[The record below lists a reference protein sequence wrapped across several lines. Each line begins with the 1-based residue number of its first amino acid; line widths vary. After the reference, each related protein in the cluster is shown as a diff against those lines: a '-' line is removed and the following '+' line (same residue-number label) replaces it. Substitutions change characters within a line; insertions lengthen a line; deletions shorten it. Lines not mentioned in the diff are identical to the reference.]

1 MKRIIGITLIA
12 LTILPG
18 CSSMSNAGK
27 GALIGTGAGA
37 ALGTA
42 VGALIGGQKGAGIGA
57 AIGTAVGAGSGA
69 VIGDVMDRKAKEL
82 AELEALENA
91 KIETVTDNNGLEAI
105 KVTFDSGILFNTNS
119 STLSAASKEALSA
132 FAGEMQ
138 DLPDTDITV
147 YGHTDNTGTA
157 EVNERISKQRAEA
170 VSKHLQTKG
179 IAATRIITEGKS
191 FNEPVADN
199 ATAEGRAQN
208 RRVEVFITAGEKMVE
223 AANNGELK

>member
-1 MKRIIGITLIA
+1 MKRFLVLSLIA
-12 LTILPG
+12 LAVLPG

-42 VGALIGGQKGAGIGA
+42 VGAIIGGQKGAAVGA

-82 AELEALENA
+82 AELENA
-91 KIETVTDNNGLEAI
+91 KVETVTDNNGLEAI

-119 STLSAASKEALSA
+119 STLSAAAKQSLTE
-132 FAGEMQ
+132 FAEQMK

-157 EVNERISKQRAEA
+157 AVNERISKQRADA
-170 VSKHLQTKG
+170 VSSHLQTKG
-179 IAATRIITEGKS
+179 IAASRITTEGKS

-199 ATAEGRAQN
+199 GTAEGRAQN

>member
-42 VGALIGGQKGAGIGA
+42 VGALIGHDGKGAAIGA
-57 AIGTAVGAGSGA
+57 AVGTAVGAGAGA
-69 VIGDVMDRKAKEL
+69 LIGKKMDKKAEEL
-82 AELEALENA
+82 AALEGANV
-91 KIETVTDNNGLEAI
+91 EVVTDTNNLEAI

-119 STLSAASKEALSA
+119 STLSDASKKALSE
-132 FAGEMQ
+132 FAAKMV
-138 DLPDTDITV
+138 DLPETDITI

-157 EVNERISKQRAEA
+157 EVNERISKQRADA
-170 VSKHLQTKG
+170 VASYLNSCN
-179 IAATRIITEGKS
+179 IASDRMVAEGKS
-191 FNEPVADN
+191 FTMPVADN

-208 RRVEVFITAGEKMVE
+208 RRVEIFITANKTMVE
-223 AANNGELK
+223 QAEAGTLK

>member
-1 MKRIIGITLIA
+1 MKRFLVLALIA

-27 GALIGTGAGA
+27 GTLIGTGAGA

-42 VGALIGGQKGAGIGA
+42 VGAIFGGQKGAAVGA
-57 AIGTAVGAGSGA
+57 AIGTAVGAGTGA

-82 AELEALENA
+82 AELENA
-91 KIETVTDNNGLEAI
+91 KVETVTDNNGLEAI

-119 STLSAASKEALSA
+119 STLSSTAKESLTK
-132 FAGEMQ
+132 FAEEMK

-157 EVNERISKQRAEA
+157 AVNERVSKQRADA
-170 VSKHLQTKG
+170 VSSHLQSKG
-179 IAATRIITEGKS
+179 IAASRITAEGKS

-199 ATAEGRAQN
+199 GTAEGRAQN

>member
-1 MKRIIGITLIA
+1 MKRFLVLALIA

-27 GALIGTGAGA
+27 GTLIGTGAGA

-42 VGALIGGQKGAGIGA
+42 VGAIFGGSKGAAVGA
-57 AIGTAVGAGSGA
+57 AIGTAVGAGTGA

-82 AELEALENA
+82 AELENA
-91 KIETVTDNNGLEAI
+91 KVETVTDNNGLEAI

-119 STLSAASKEALSA
+119 STLSAAAKQSLTE
-132 FAGEMQ
+132 FAEQMK

-157 EVNERISKQRAEA
+157 AVNEKVSKQRADA
-170 VSKHLQTKG
+170 VSSHLQSKG
-179 IAATRIITEGKS
+179 IAASRITAEGKS

-199 ATAEGRAQN
+199 GTAEGRAQN
-208 RRVEVFITAGEKMVE
+208 RRVEVFITAGEKMVQ